1 MNNENECLT
10 YQEEIALID
19 SNYNELRKN
28 IIINS
33 NNIQILKD
41 KLLIRDII
49 FLAILILI
57 IIMEII

>member
-1 MNNENECLT
+1 MNKENECLT

>member
-1 MNNENECLT
+1 MNKENECLT

-19 SNYNELRKN
+19 SNYAELRKN

-49 FLAILILI
+49 FLAISILI